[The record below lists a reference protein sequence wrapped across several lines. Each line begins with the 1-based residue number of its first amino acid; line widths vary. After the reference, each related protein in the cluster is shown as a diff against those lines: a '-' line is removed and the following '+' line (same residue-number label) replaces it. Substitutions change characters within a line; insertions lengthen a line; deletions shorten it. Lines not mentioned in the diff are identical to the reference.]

1 MKLLFLGDIV
11 GKGGRNAVKA
21 CLPQLRDKHLFDF
34 CVVNAENI
42 AGGNGMTASCLQDL
56 RTAGVDVCTG
66 GDHTWDQKDFVNEIV
81 TLDYV
86 LRPANLPAAQPGRG
100 YGVFTTANGQKVG
113 VVSLLGRTF
122 LNNAADNPFLTAEQI
137 VAELRQETNI
147 ILVDFHAEATSEKIA
162 LARYLDGKVTAVLG
176 THTHV
181 PTADEQIFPG
191 GTAFQCDVGMV
202 GSRESVLGREIG
214 PIVSRFVTGMPTKFT
229 VAEEHISLNGALVTA
244 DDDGHALSIER
255 IHCDLP

>member
-11 GKGGRNAVKA
+11 GKGGREAVKSSLA
-21 CLPQLRDKHLFDF
+21 ALREEYQFDF
-34 CVVNAENI
+34 CVANAENI
-42 AGGNGMTASCLQDL
+42 AGGNGMNANCLQEL
-56 RTAGVDVCTG
+56 RKAGVDVCTG
-66 GDHTWDQKDFVNEIV
+66 GDHTWDQKEFPQEIDGLDF
-81 TLDYV
+81 V

-100 YGVFTTANGQKVG
+100 YGVFTTANGQKIG
-113 VVSLLGRTF
+113 VVNLLGRTF
-122 LNNAADNPFLTAEQI
+122 LNNAADNPFLAAEQI
-137 VAELRQETNI
+137 VAELRRETDI

-202 GSRESVLGREIG
+202 GSRESILGREIS
-214 PIVSRFVTGMPTKFT
+214 PILSRFVTGMPTRFT
-229 VAEEHISLNGALVTA
+229 VAEKQISLNGALINVSDGGRATA
-244 DDDGHALSIER
+244 IER
-255 IHCDLP
+255 LHRDLP